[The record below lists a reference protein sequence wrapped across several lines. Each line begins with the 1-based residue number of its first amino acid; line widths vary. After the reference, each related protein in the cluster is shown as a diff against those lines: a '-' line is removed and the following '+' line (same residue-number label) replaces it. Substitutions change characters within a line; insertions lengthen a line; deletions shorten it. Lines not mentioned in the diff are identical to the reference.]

1 MRSSRRNLGLHHDL
15 VPEVSSESSGIDNND
30 QPSNNQLSND
40 EAERERES
48 IASADVNIN
57 DSNVS
62 QSDASDED
70 SSTVVVTSSSLFRKI
85 YF

>member
-1 MRSSRRNLGLHHDL
+1 MRSSRRNLCLDPDL
-15 VPEVSSESSGIDNND
+15 VPEVSSESSGIDDND
-30 QPSNNQLSND
+30 QPSDNQLLND

-48 IASADVNIN
+48 IASADVDIN

-70 SSTVVVTSSSLFRKI
+70 SSTVVVTSSSSFRKI